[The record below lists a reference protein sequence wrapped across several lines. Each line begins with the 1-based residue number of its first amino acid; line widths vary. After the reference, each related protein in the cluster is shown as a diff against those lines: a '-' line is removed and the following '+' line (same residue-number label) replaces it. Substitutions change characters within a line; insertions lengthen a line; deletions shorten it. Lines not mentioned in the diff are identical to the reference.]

1 MYVISCSIP
10 VFNEKVYFLHIAG
23 YNNKSDNMIT
33 VMQRT
38 FHCSLHVSVV
48 V

>member
-1 MYVISCSIP
+1 
-10 VFNEKVYFLHIAG
+10 
-23 YNNKSDNMIT
+23 MIT

-48 V
+48 VYSS

>member
-1 MYVISCSIP
+1 M
-10 VFNEKVYFLHIAG
+10 
-23 YNNKSDNMIT
+23 
-33 VMQRT
+33 